1 MRSSNNNNESF
12 TIIAQ
17 SDYRSFSRIF
27 VKSIMK
33 LIRMQCVTRLCSHR
47 VVNSWFILYF
57 LLFWRAAPVIS
68 VYSILLFLLSSSS
81 LSRIR
86 SFKYHFRFN
95 QSQNPFCHYTSHELV
110 LYFID
115 LLQEG
120 SSSFPS
126 VRVSYHFSES
136 AKSAFKHSPSG
147 RISPAVLNFHFI
159 HCYSYPL
166 FMHSCNLEFLKIL
179 LMKF

>member
-110 LYFID
+110 LLSFHWSPSRRAHRLFHPLVYRTIS
-115 LLQEG
+115 LTNLQ
-120 SSSFPS
+120 
-126 VRVSYHFSES
+126 R
-136 AKSAFKHSPSG
+136 AFKHSPSG

-159 HCYSYPL
+159 AISYQL
-166 FMHSCNLEFLKIL
+166 VLLHVILNFKKI
-179 LMKF
+179 